1 MTLSISELEAL
12 CSLHVRDPI
21 PADMLQRAITSPP
34 FISSRSLINIR
45 DLGAVPGS
53 RLAKGRFYRSGTLD
67 EAGQDPEAVAWLAAH
82 IKRIFDLRRGP
93 ERGRNPSP
101 VVPGVENVWYDLAGR
116 YTTPPLEEFAVGEG
130 DAAWR
135 HQYLTV
141 TRVYKPTIRA
151 VLENVRDRP
160 TEPFLFHC
168 TAGRDRTGVVAGL
181 LQSLAGTPPDRVVFD
196 YMLSRIGTDVARE
209 KLTAFAVASLNITDP
224 ETPGFWNLVSL
235 KPSYWNAFVEGLQ
248 EEYGGFDG
256 YVTTGMGFSEA
267 DLEIIK
273 GNLRA

>member
-1 MTLSISELEAL
+1 MALSISELEAL
-12 CSLHVRDPI
+12 SYLHVRDPI

-34 FISSRSLINIR
+34 FIPSQSLINIR

-67 EAGQDPEAVAWLAAH
+67 EVSQDPEAIAWLATH
-82 IKRIFDLRRGP
+82 VKRIFDLRRGP

-101 VVPGVENVWYDLAGR
+101 VIPGVENVWHDLAGR
-116 YTTPPLEEFAVGEG
+116 YSTPPLEEFAVGEG

-135 HQYLTV
+135 HQYLAV
-141 TRVYKPTIRA
+141 TSVYKPTIRA

-248 EEYGGFDG
+248 EEYGGFEG
-256 YVTTGMGFSEA
+256 YVTKGLRFSQA

-273 GNLRA
+273 RNLRA